1 MGGRRPRYGKS
12 PVSLVALSEN
22 ERAEYEVNREFNQ
35 IVHRRNHM
43 TTNGRLM
50 TPLIIA
56 IVATLISTSCL
67 VLGRSYRIDQVELDQ
82 LDAEIGRV
90 KTFVDQELRIEGKL
104 SPERAREV
112 RQSAARL
119 RSRLSELQSNSK
131 RSLPAQ
137 TLSALAMT
145 GMVVSILGNGLYL
158 YRKSRVRKNKE
169 LAP

>member
-1 MGGRRPRYGKS
+1 
-12 PVSLVALSEN
+12 
-22 ERAEYEVNREFNQ
+22 
-35 IVHRRNHM
+35 
-43 TTNGRLM
+43 M

-56 IVATLISTSCL
+56 FVAAMISTSCL

-90 KTFVDQELRIEGKL
+90 ETFVDQEVRIEGKL

-119 RSRLSELQSNSK
+119 RSRLSELQSNSQG
-131 RSLPAQ
+131 SLPAQ
-137 TLSALAMT
+137 TLNALAMT

-158 YRKSRVRKNKE
+158 YRKSRVRKNME